1 MNTQENNSTGT
12 EDTSTRS
19 RKKKWFYWIGGVVGL
34 VVLLGLL
41 TKYAILPGL
50 IRWQVT
56 EQLSK
61 RWDGPVEIDDV
72 DFDFSGAV
80 QLSGLRLKDSHGR
93 TWTQINRLEVEFSYL
108 PNIAP
113 TLTDVVADEVQF
125 VGQIRNGQMVLPL
138 KPAAPGPAE
147 AEDKGKDNEQ
157 SDRFWPAGLEQVRV
171 NRFVAA
177 FENERGRLIEY
188 RPIELAIQAGEET
201 VEVRIQQ
208 VELTGQETLRL
219 AGQIDPVTSQ
229 ADLELAL
236 HRQIS
241 PEMTEPVLQALRTWR
256 IQTVQGRLSTR
267 DEAGDVIR
275 ITGPLNAPSRLRFE
289 GQLGL
294 QDVSIRTPHGLLVD
308 KVNTAVQ
315 MRSGD
320 SQRFEMPE
328 FQADSG
334 TGSIRANGTLVIGPA
349 GQLEKLQAL
358 LETENLELA
367 HVLPA
372 SGVEVKQ
379 SGRLHLLATVSKA
392 SDSTSWSDVRSDAAF
407 RLDDAQLWDMPL
419 AAAIFEHLQIGQY
432 DPTSVSD
439 VRGEFR
445 SRGAVVTAQ
454 MLRLASTAY
463 AIEARPGS
471 QIDLESGKLRDFAVT
486 AVPLQ
491 RVGDLLD
498 RIPVVDVLTDIP
510 AQLGKELSYMAVQ
523 GNIYGQVRV
532 VPQTVDSLGKGTVEF
547 FRKAADSGGQLF
559 ESVTPD

>member
-1 MNTQENNSTGT
+1 MKTQENNSTGT
-12 EDTSTRS
+12 EDTSARS
-19 RKKKWFYWIGGVVGL
+19 RKKKWLYWIGGVLALL
-34 VVLLGLL
+34 VVLGLL
-41 TKYAILPGL
+41 TKYAILPAL

-80 QLSGLRLKDSHGR
+80 QLSGLRLMGPHGR
-93 TWTQINRLEVEFSYL
+93 TWAQINRLEVEFSYL

-113 TLTDVVADEVQF
+113 TLTNVVADEVHF

-138 KPAAPGPAE
+138 RPAEPGPDEDAAE
-147 AEDKGKDNEQ
+147 PDQEPG
-157 SDRFWPAGLEQVRV
+157 RFWPAGLEQVRV

-177 FENERGRLIEY
+177 FENEQGRLIEY
-188 RPIELAIQAGEET
+188 RPVELSLQAGQGS
-201 VEVRIQQ
+201 VQLRVQQ
-208 VELTGQETLRL
+208 AELTGQETLRL
-219 AGQIDPVTSQ
+219 AGQIDPVTSR

-256 IQTVQGRLSTR
+256 IQAAQGRLSTR
-267 DEAGDVIR
+267 AEASDVIR
-275 ITGPLNAPSRLRFE
+275 ITGPLNAPAKLRFE

-315 MRSGD
+315 MRGGD
-320 SQRFEMPE
+320 SQHFEMPE

-334 TGSIRANGTLVIGPA
+334 TGSIRANGTLVIGSA
-349 GQLEKLQAL
+349 GELVKLQAL
-358 LETENLELA
+358 LETKDLELA

-372 SGVEVKQ
+372 SGVDVDQ
-379 SGRLHLLATVSKA
+379 TGRLHLLATLSNA
-392 SDSTSWSDVRSDAAF
+392 SDSTNWSDLRSDAAF

-419 AAAIFEHLQIGQY
+419 AAAVFKHLQIGQY

-439 VRGEFR
+439 VRGELR
-445 SRGAVVTAQ
+445 SRGPVVTAQ

-471 QIDLESGKLRDFAVT
+471 QIDLQSGKLRDFAVT

-510 AQLGKELSYMAVQ
+510 AQLGKELTYMAVQ

-532 VPQTVDSLGKGTVEF
+532 VPQTVDSLGKGTISF

-559 ESVTPD
+559 DSVTPD